1 MRERMLTAALSR
13 CAPASR
19 AHAFARSGCLCC
31 AVITVVVVVGSRVV
45 AEEGGCRG
53 GRGGEQ
59 QRRDE
64 VAHPVARCDGS
75 VTIQWTARANGPFG
89 RIARLSRLQERQQLR
104 SRRDSDA
111 EPLLPPP
118 RMYVT
123 ARSPHAQ
130 TGVRAGHQS
139 LCMHALSFFHKSFWL
154 TRIREALE
162 KSAPPPLLS
171 FGSVLRLIPAMS
183 AVPTGA
189 ATPGA
194 KDGAVR
200 PRSASPKG
208 GKKVSV
214 SAGMS
219 LYGAATSSPHAQ
231 QPRDPRLHTDRAART
246 CASPRPVC
254 RFRERPSKRPHR
266 VRCSWRL
273 WERRRQGRYAPRP
286 RAHTAHEAMRVSLA
300 CI

>member
-219 LYGAATSSPHAQ
+219 LYGRPHLRRTRSSPA
-231 QPRDPRLHTDRAART
+231 T
-246 CASPRPVC
+246 
-254 RFRERPSKRPHR
+254 
-266 VRCSWRL
+266 
-273 WERRRQGRYAPRP
+273 
-286 RAHTAHEAMRVSLA
+286 LA
-300 CI
+300 CILTALLVRAPLLAPSADFASALPSDLIAYAAAGDYGRGDARAGMRRDPAPTPHMKLCV